1 MSRVLKIPDEK
12 FRDKVKKTIEENLS
26 TIQRELGAQQ
36 YEQWNEQSLNNMMV
50 EEFEKVLGPLKPA
63 NINDELIAKMKE
75 LETSMINNAWLFQ
88 KGKRVEGR
96 VVKVRSGLEII
107 QRIHKA
113 SGGLIRAEFAIEE
126 GKYRGVTISG
136 DFFCFP
142 KNSVDR
148 LAAALENSLADNVAD
163 AIADF
168 YQTEKIDIP
177 GVSPDD
183 WMQVFRS

>member
-1 MSRVLKIPDEK
+1 
-12 FRDKVKKTIEENLS
+12 
-26 TIQRELGAQQ
+26 
-36 YEQWNEQSLNNMMV
+36 
-50 EEFEKVLGPLKPA
+50 
-63 NINDELIAKMKE
+63 
-75 LETSMINNAWLFQ
+75 MINNAWLFQ

-107 QRIHKA
+107 QRIHKT

-148 LAAALENSLADNVAD
+148 LAAALENSLADNLLPRPA
-163 AIADF
+163 
-168 YQTEKIDIP
+168 
-177 GVSPDD
+177 
-183 WMQVFRS
+183 